1 MVKFD
6 TESKIP
12 KRRSRIKLLLLFS
25 FTFAVTFFLL
35 GTIIRNFSPPID
47 VNIGNEEI
55 ASVEN
60 IDDFDEIDDFEE
72 GEVDSRLKW
81 IQYEDNNPDVNSI
94 DNTAN
99 SEDIE
104 EMNNHKNIPAVYKK
118 KQTKITTKSTTTK
131 SVSKLNHPNKY
142 IMTQDVSLSSTLA
155 EPADINAEKNLS
167 HKSNIVNSKVYV
179 GYYPTKEHALKALNS
194 INSTIPGFNPFV
206 RILNGQYIVQVG
218 SFTDKG
224 KAMHVKHEL
233 LRNGF
238 PAKLTVQ

>member
-25 FTFAVTFFLL
+25 FTFAATFFLL
-35 GTIIRNFSPPID
+35 GTVIRNFSPPID

-55 ASVEN
+55 ASIEN
-60 IDDFDEIDDFEE
+60 TDDFDEIDDFEE

-81 IQYEDNNPDVNSI
+81 IQYEDNNPNVNSI
-94 DNTAN
+94 GNAGNT
-99 SEDIE
+99 EDIE
-104 EMNNHKNIPAVYKK
+104 EINSSKNIPTVYKK
-118 KQTKITTKSTTTK
+118 KQTKVTSKSTTTK
-131 SVSKLNHPNKY
+131 STKRLNQPNKY
-142 IMTQDVSLSSTLA
+142 IMAQDVSLSPTLA
-155 EPADINAEKNLS
+155 EPADINTEKNLS
-167 HKSNIVNSKVYV
+167 YKSNIINSKVYV
-179 GYYPTKEHALKALNS
+179 GYYPTKEHAINALNS

-206 RILNGQYIVQVG
+206 RILNGQYVVQVG

>member
-25 FTFAVTFFLL
+25 FTFAATFFLL

-55 ASVEN
+55 ASIEN
-60 IDDFDEIDDFEE
+60 TDDFDEIDDFEE

-81 IQYEDNNPDVNSI
+81 IQYEDNNPDVNS
-94 DNTAN
+94 TAN
-99 SEDIE
+99 AEDIE
-104 EMNNHKNIPAVYKK
+104 EINNQKNVPAVYKK
-118 KQTKITTKSTTTK
+118 TQTKITTKSTTTK
-131 SVSKLNHPNKY
+131 SFSKLNHPNKY
-142 IMTQDVSLSSTLA
+142 IMAQDVSLSSTLA
-155 EPADINAEKNLS
+155 EPADINDEKNLS
-167 HKSNIVNSKVYV
+167 QKSNIVNSKVYV
-179 GYYPTKEHALKALNS
+179 GYYPTKEHAIKALNS